1 MKKIKHCSFRTTEQN
16 VNYLKLIAEVDGRSQ
31 SYILNKMIDALKGGW
46 ADSKI
51 LQTHGKRMIDKDFTP
66 KGKTSTHLKDMNNI
80 LECARNSN
88 TQLPIS
94 NLVKEMYK
102 TLVKNGHGEE
112 DHSSLYKE
120 IERINNE

>member
-1 MKKIKHCSFRTTEQN
+1 
-16 VNYLKLIAEVDGRSQ
+16 
-31 SYILNKMIDALKGGW
+31 
-46 ADSKI
+46 
-51 LQTHGKRMIDKDFTP
+51 MIDKDFTT

-120 IERINNE
+120 IERINNG